1 MPFQVPRRCRTCES
15 SWLRNEDPTV
25 LGGAHGEVGALKGAE
40 SVGGAASTASRRVG
54 ESLPRLG
61 GSARVGEAF
70 SRFGESLQLRQGLY
84 LVSWQLTSVGAVA
97 DWLERSGTI
106 LFYAFGGLAGL

>member
-1 MPFQVPRRCRTCES
+1 MGRLGRLREPSRWEVPR
-15 SWLRNEDPTV
+15 L
-25 LGGAHGEVGALKGAE
+25 
-40 SVGGAASTASRRVG
+40 RRVG